1 MGQMP
6 SLGAPMKR
14 YAKEHSEE
22 AMSMYTEVLDQVN
35 HMYPDRRLRFDAHS
49 NYVMSTDD
57 VVRHFE
63 SVGIYNDVYTAT
75 VEIADKCSSSIKTGL
90 SLLPKFSK
98 KFDSAEYLREI
109 AELGLR
115 ELGHYGKQEYM
126 ERLSEELDI
135 ITRLN
140 FCDYFLIVWDICAF
154 ADRQGIARGPGRGSV
169 GGSLLA
175 YCLGI
180 TKVDPIRWG
189 LLFAR
194 FINPERVSWPDI
206 DMDFEDKRREEV
218 KDYVREKWG
227 DDNVAS
233 ISTYGE
239 FKSKSVIKS
248 AASLYQVD
256 YKTINDLTAKF
267 ETLDDLRKID
277 DGRDFI
283 RKYPNLMKIA
293 ERLEN
298 RVRTAGAHAA
308 GVVISSEPLWKVCP
322 IETRAE
328 KGADD
333 RLKVI
338 AYDMNEAEKIG
349 LLKFD
354 FLGLKA
360 LAVTNDCIKMIKERH
375 GIDVEN
381 ASLGLDDD
389 IVIHNF
395 NTDSLVGIFQAEG
408 TGYKS
413 LIADMGIES
422 FVDIVASNALVR
434 PGSFV
439 TQGAQYVACKKG
451 LKEPEYHHEVL
462 EPILR
467 ETYGTI
473 VYQEQLMQM
482 AQAFGFSGA
491 EADILRKII
500 GKKRD
505 AAEFLPLRQKFIDGA
520 CEYVDK
526 RVAVELWDA
535 LEKSSMYQFNKSHSV
550 AYSMLSYQ
558 TMWLKHY
565 YPLEF
570 IWSCLTNEQKNEDI
584 TTFLN
589 EADRLSIRVVAPDIN
604 ESGASFTLVGDEIR
618 FGLSNVAN
626 CGPSAIREIGRA
638 SCRERV

>member
-1 MGQMP
+1 
-6 SLGAPMKR
+6 
-14 YAKEHSEE
+14 
-22 AMSMYTEVLDQVN
+22 
-35 HMYPDRRLRFDAHS
+35 
-49 NYVMSTDD
+49 
-57 VVRHFE
+57 
-63 SVGIYNDVYTAT
+63 
-75 VEIADKCSSSIKTGL
+75 L
-90 SLLPKFSK
+90 SLLPKFHK

-115 ELGHYGKQEYM
+115 ELGHYGKPEYM
-126 ERLSEELDI
+126 DRLNEELNI
-135 ITRLN
+135 ITSLN
-140 FCDYFLIVWDICAF
+140 FCDYFLIVWDICSF

-189 LLFAR
+189 LLFTR

-218 KDYVREKWG
+218 KDYVRERWG

-233 ISTYGE
+233 ISIYGE
-239 FKSKSVIKS
+239 FKSKSVVKS

-256 YKTINDLTAKF
+256 YKLINNLTAKF

-277 DGRDFI
+277 DGREFI

-328 KGADD
+328 KGAEN

-360 LAVTNDCIKMIKERH
+360 LAVTNDCIKIVKERH
-375 GIDVEN
+375 GIDVEDN
-381 ASLGLDDD
+381 SLSLDDD
-389 IVIHNF
+389 VVIANF

-413 LIADMGIES
+413 H
-422 FVDIVASNALVR
+422 R
-434 PGSFV
+434 
-439 TQGAQYVACKKG
+439 
-451 LKEPEYHHEVL
+451 
-462 EPILR
+462 
-467 ETYGTI
+467 
-473 VYQEQLMQM
+473 
-482 AQAFGFSGA
+482 
-491 EADILRKII
+491 
-500 GKKRD
+500 
-505 AAEFLPLRQKFIDGA
+505 
-520 CEYVDK
+520 
-526 RVAVELWDA
+526 
-535 LEKSSMYQFNKSHSV
+535 
-550 AYSMLSYQ
+550 
-558 TMWLKHY
+558 
-565 YPLEF
+565 
-570 IWSCLTNEQKNEDI
+570 
-584 TTFLN
+584 
-589 EADRLSIRVVAPDIN
+589 
-604 ESGASFTLVGDEIR
+604 
-618 FGLSNVAN
+618 
-626 CGPSAIREIGRA
+626 
-638 SCRERV
+638 